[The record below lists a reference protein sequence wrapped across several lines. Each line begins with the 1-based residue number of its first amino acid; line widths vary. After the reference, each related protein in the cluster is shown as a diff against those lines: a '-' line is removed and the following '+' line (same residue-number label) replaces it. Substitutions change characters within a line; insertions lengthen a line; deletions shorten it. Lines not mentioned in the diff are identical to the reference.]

1 MFHPL
6 LASAGFS
13 LSPQISSWSRLLSL
27 RTILIHRA
35 PTSICLGADAVECRS
50 NAEVV
55 MPVSSMGSM
64 KAERDE
70 QDMSLK
76 AFLRQ
81 GAGFAGS
88 RGGGSLLSRIPSA
101 ESTVSDRGR
110 MSSTER
116 SSGQSSPRS
125 TMGDRD
131 VSPIKGLDSNSGS
144 QGVFGGS
151 LLGLNERNSSFE
163 RLGSDS
169 SSSFKKAP
177 MVGTGIQ
184 LNKNMFALRR
194 DVLAQ
199 VFDNLKIL
207 RDLEEPLKEE
217 VMEMFTSHRYSAGK
231 CVIEK
236 DELFPSYFVI
246 LDGSVGLFVKEDD
259 ENQDDSIRS
268 DYSSSGRYVRRN
280 ETDSDDSSKGVLF
293 QPQKF
298 SAGMQSSDL
307 FKGILKKSESAGG
320 GVMDQSVADV
330 HSIAKRNMK
339 KLSKVVKNMTLLQT
353 LKAKAT
359 LGETCLVAP
368 MPSKHTVR
376 AMEDTT
382 ILQLN
387 AFDFYRAKQRYFRNM
402 FEERMKLLQ
411 HAPFAALLTPDMM
424 ANLADAC
431 VTCRYENG
439 DNITCEANDDSSQKF
454 FMVMDGQAALLKP
467 VKGEAETSE
476 FQGDWS
482 KVRMVETFLPNSC
495 FGQDALED
503 PTIDMDIEKVR
514 LSPTIVAVK
523 HCTCISIDRG
533 TFRNLVG
540 SYEAIMAEIHGE
552 KQKKKNISAF
562 SGVASAAMLFR
573 GVSLKRMSLRKNSTA
588 SSVESAA
595 SSAVAGLLGAI
606 KRKVSSVEEETAQEA
621 QKTVPEPIPAGG
633 VGGGGESGGGGGG
646 GGGDAAA
653 GGLSAK
659 AKWRQ
664 WPSVVSWASS
674 THLTSVYSGEEDA
687 GTEAGTASTDD
698 GQILA
703 GKVDSS
709 TGDGD
714 GAFGH
719 GDEGKASPS
728 TFINMPSVV
737 TWAQQIRDPVNVTED
752 TPARG
757 SHADVG
763 GLVVG
768 DGGDGGGN
776 GIEQGRVSPNSLMKG
791 LEQVHKQ
798 QEVQEGRRRFS
809 SSGAALRIGSSGSR
823 AKTPGGGV
831 ALDPEGA
838 DRIPS
843 HFSPAVTPLQSRQ
856 GSRMMSRGSG
866 GSGERSISR
875 GGKAGAMIQDE
886 FSPKNI
892 KRTVMEGSDEEGF
905 AFAASASD
913 EPESEDGEFGDD
925 SHGDEDVAG
934 LNWAHRRKQHL
945 SEEGR
950 SVKLPHLKDA
960 TPSKTPSKE
969 RASMGMRSGSRTGSK
984 SPGAEGLSGGRHS
997 RSSRGKSDLDL
1008 EVLPHFPQ
1016 TNDQYS

>member
-1 MFHPL
+1 
-6 LASAGFS
+6 
-13 LSPQISSWSRLLSL
+13 
-27 RTILIHRA
+27 
-35 PTSICLGADAVECRS
+35 
-50 NAEVV
+50 
-55 MPVSSMGSM
+55 MPVSSMGGTR
-64 KAERDE
+64 AERDE

-81 GAGFAGS
+81 GAGFGGS

-110 MSSTER
+110 ISNTER
-116 SSGQSSPRS
+116 SSGQSSPTLS

-131 VSPIKGLDSNSGS
+131 VSPMKGIDYNGS
-144 QGVFGGS
+144 QGEFRGS
-151 LLGLNERNSSFE
+151 LLGLNERISSFE
-163 RLGSDS
+163 RVGSDS

-177 MVGTGIQ
+177 MGTGIQ
-184 LNKNMFALRR
+184 LNKNMFALKREM
-194 DVLAQ
+194 LAQ

-207 RDLEEPLKEE
+207 RELEEPLKEE

-236 DELFPSYFVI
+236 GEQFSSYFVI

-259 ENQDDSIRS
+259 ENQDDSAKT
-268 DYSSSGRYVRRN
+268 DYSSSGRYIHRN

-298 SAGMQSSDL
+298 SSGGINGDL

-320 GVMDQSVADV
+320 GVMDQSMADV
-330 HSIAKRNMK
+330 HSLAKRNMK

-359 LGETCLVAP
+359 FGEICLVAP

-387 AFDFYRAKQRYFRNM
+387 AFDFYRAKQRFFRNM
-402 FEERMKLLQ
+402 FEERVKLLQ
-411 HAPFAALLTPDMM
+411 HAPFAALLTADMM

-439 DNITCEANDDSSQKF
+439 DNITCEANENSSQKF

-482 KVRMVETFLPNSC
+482 RVRTVETFLPNSC

-540 SYEAIMAEIHGE
+540 SYEAIMAEIQGE
-552 KQKKKNISAF
+552 KHKKKSVAAF

-573 GVSLKRMSLRKNSTA
+573 GVSLRRMSRRM
-588 SSVESAA
+588 SSVASPVEQATPSAA
-595 SSAVAGLLGAI
+595 SSAGAGLLAAI

-621 QKTVPEPIPAGG
+621 QKTVPEPTPAGG
-633 VGGGGESGGGGGG
+633 VGGAGDSGAGGGGGG
-646 GGGDAAA
+646 LFAE
-653 GGLSAK
+653 AK

-674 THLTSVYSGEEDA
+674 THLIRVYSGEEDA
-687 GTEAGTASTDD
+687 GTEAGPASTDD

-703 GKVDSS
+703 GRVDKGK
-709 TGDGD
+709 GDGG
-714 GAFGH
+714 GAFGN
-719 GDEGKASPS
+719 DDKGKAAPG

-737 TWAQQIRDPVNVTED
+737 TWAQQKRDFANAAEEALEAGGP
-752 TPARG
+752 
-757 SHADVG
+757 ADVG

-768 DGGDGGGN
+768 DGDGDGDGDGGQGGGE
-776 GIEQGRVSPNSLMKG
+776 GIEQGRVSPSSLMKG

-798 QEVQEGRRRFS
+798 QQVQEGRRYS

-856 GSRMMSRGSG
+856 GSRMISRGSG
-866 GSGERSISR
+866 GSGDRSMSR
-875 GGKAGAMIQDE
+875 GGKVCAMIQGE

-892 KRTVMEGSDEEGF
+892 KRTVMEAEGSDEEGF
-905 AFAASASD
+905 TFAASASD
-913 EPESEDGEFGDD
+913 EPESEEGEFGDD
-925 SHGDEDVAG
+925 SDGDEDEAG
-934 LNWAHRRKQHL
+934 LNLAHGRKQHL
-945 SEEGR
+945 SEEGKN
-950 SVKLPHLKDA
+950 VKLPHLKDA

-969 RASMGMRSGSRTGSK
+969 RGLMGVRSGSRTGTGSK
-984 SPGAEGLSGGRHS
+984 SPGAEGLGDARSS
-997 RSSRGKSDLDL
+997 RSSRGKSDLDF
-1008 EVLPHFPQ
+1008 EVFPFFSNESSAFITCTQPQ
-1016 TNDQYS
+1016 TLNPKP